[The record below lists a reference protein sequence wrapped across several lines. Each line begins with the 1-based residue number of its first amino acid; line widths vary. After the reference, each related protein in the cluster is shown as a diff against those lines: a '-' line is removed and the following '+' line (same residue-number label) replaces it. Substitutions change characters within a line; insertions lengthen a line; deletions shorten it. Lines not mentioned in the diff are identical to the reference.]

1 MKPVKESTLMADR
14 EDCKINLS
22 SNGNQKTHE
31 RCLEM
36 KKKAALNDIFGNNT
50 EFEGTL
56 TCPGDIMIDGHFR
69 GDIKV
74 EGTLFVGENASIEAN
89 IRADY
94 VVSGG
99 EIRGN
104 IEADKRIEVSAPG
117 KVYGN
122 MSAPSLVIEEGVIFE
137 GNCQMEGIE
146 GTEKGQFKELE
157 EGPQIGRLS
166 LPSPDYAAE
175 KHPSTTPLHF
185 ETV

>member
-1 MKPVKESTLMADR
+1 MKPLKESAQMADR

-22 SNGNQKTHE
+22 SNGNQENHE

-56 TCPGDIMIDGHFR
+56 ACPGDIMIDGHFR
-69 GDIKV
+69 GEIKV

-89 IRADY
+89 IHALY

-137 GNCQMEGIE
+137 GNCQMESSK
-146 GTEKGQFKELE
+146 GTEKDQFKEVD

-166 LPSPDYAAE
+166 LPGPDFTTE
-175 KHPSTTPLHF
+175 KHPPAAPLHF